1 MAEGGI
7 VTKATMALVGEGKEH
22 EAVIPLSKLDKLV
35 TNSVQKVLDN
45 RGNKTYEKDSKEP
58 KLIQVVLQV
67 GNKDMAEAIFD
78 EFGNLISKNQRSRG
92 IARGRA

>member
-45 RGNKTYEKDSKEP
+45 RGNKTYEKNNQETKI
-58 KLIQVVLQV
+58 IQINLQV
-67 GNKDMAEAIFD
+67 GSKNVAEAIFD

-92 IARGRA
+92 IARGHV